1 MSLRLTN
8 CQIPQHIL
16 DLPLKV
22 LNSPIVQ
29 MLRPVIQKSTPRGTK
44 MADKDTEESEHL
56 FEQLREADKASDRQ
70 SLTEENLSKI
80 VSYLDRATESQS

>member
-1 MSLRLTN
+1 MTN

-29 MLRPVIQKSTPRGTK
+29 MLRPVIQNSTPRGTK
-44 MADKDTEESEHL
+44 MADKGTEEAEHL